1 MTVVEIMTRW
11 FRRSSR
17 VSGSAAAP
25 RMSSTF
31 AILWMFTAIVVG
43 LLVLANFSFGLLSSV
58 RAYVGGE
65 SLWSK
70 GQKDAV
76 FHVQRYAASGDPEEF
91 RKFREAIDV
100 PLGDQA
106 ARIEMNKPDPDFEKV
121 RQGFIRGRLRPDEI
135 DGMFKLYRRFE
146 WLSLMQRAIRAWEAA
161 DRYIVR
167 LDDAGTLL
175 QREIES
181 PTPSADKVQSILT
194 GIVVI
199 NEALAP
205 IEGEFV
211 DALSDASHTTYRVV
225 QGIMLGATPGLLL
238 LGIVLSLRILQQTE
252 AEVAAV
258 LELNRLEAMAH
269 VGLQA

>member
-1 MTVVEIMTRW
+1 MTVVEIMTRR
-11 FRRSSR
+11 FRRSKR
-17 VSGSAAAP
+17 VSGSSAAP

-43 LLVLANFSFGLLSSV
+43 LLALANFSFGLLSSV

-100 PLGDQA
+100 PLGDRA
-106 ARIEMNKPDPDFEKV
+106 ARIEMDKPDPDFEKV
-121 RQGFIRGRLRPDEI
+121 RRGFIRGHIRPDEI
-135 DGMFKLYRRFE
+135 DGMFRLYRGFA
-146 WLSLMQRAIRAWEAA
+146 WISFIQRAIRAWEAG

-167 LDDAGTLL
+167 LDAAGTLL

-181 PTPSADKVQSILT
+181 PTPSADRVQSVLT
-194 GIVVI
+194 GIFVVI
-199 NEALAP
+199 PATRTSP
-205 IEGEFV
+205 GPS
-211 DALSDASHTTYRVV
+211 LSWH
-225 QGIMLGATPGLLL
+225 
-238 LGIVLSLRILQQTE
+238 IV
-252 AEVAAV
+252 
-258 LELNRLEAMAH
+258 
-269 VGLQA
+269 